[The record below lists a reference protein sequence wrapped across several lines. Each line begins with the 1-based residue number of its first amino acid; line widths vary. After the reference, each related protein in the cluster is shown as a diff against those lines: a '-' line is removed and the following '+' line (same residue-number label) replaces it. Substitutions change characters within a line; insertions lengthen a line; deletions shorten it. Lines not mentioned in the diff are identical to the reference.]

1 MAEAYNVIIRNLSYT
16 KDGNKKSL
24 LSLRERITT
33 PSIKM
38 VGTEMA
44 ETMEWEAHDLG
55 GGHVTYSPHFVY
67 KPMEITL
74 FVPLFVGNKGSVIQ
88 SGDYLY
94 TLGEF
99 KVGSYRAAIS
109 REVANHSPGIQ
120 ILSYPSGITGGVI
133 GEANS
138 LRFTV
143 TDIDNDLLTVSIYCT
158 QNKPTP
164 GSAHNFYQTAIK
176 TYENVSSG
184 SIISFSG
191 YVPESGGNGYSNMGD
206 YMLQIYV
213 TDLKGGSIRSNYIN
227 IHKNANLFES
237 TVFWVDFNTRYIGTY
252 SDNGSTITI
261 TNTTGSGTPYQQF
274 CGFDPS
280 LEGKSLTW
288 DVISNGSSIKSRWV
302 QECSNID
309 NNPVIVDDI
318 EGDNIDGT
326 TPENHYGVKICE
338 GWVPNGEYD
347 LIFTVI
353 DGGVTHKYYLHVVMN
368 VPNNPGGSL

>member
-1 MAEAYNVIIRNLSYT
+1 MATICYM

-24 LSLRERITT
+24 LSLTEKITT
-33 PSIKM
+33 PSIHIQKD
-38 VGTEMA
+38 GNH
-44 ETMEWEAHDLG
+44 W
-55 GGHVTYSPHFVY
+55 Y
-67 KPMEITL
+67 
-74 FVPLFVGNKGSVIQ
+74 VPLFSGNKGSVIQ
-88 SGDYLY
+88 SGAYIY

-109 REVANHSPGIQ
+109 REIANHSPGIQ

-143 TDIDNDLLTVSIYCT
+143 TDIDNDLLTVKIYCT
-158 QNKPTP
+158 QNNPTP
-164 GSAHNFYQTAIK
+164 DSPHNFYQTAIK

-184 SIISFSG
+184 STISFSG
-191 YVPESGGNGYSNMGD
+191 YVPESGANGYSNMGD
-206 YMLQIYV
+206 YILRVEV
-213 TDLKGGSIRSNYIN
+213 TDSKGASVSSDYIN
-227 IHKNANLFES
+227 IHKNADLFES
-237 TVFWVDFNTRYIGTY
+237 TIFWVDFGTRYIGTY
-252 SDNGSTITI
+252 SDNGATVTITDI
-261 TNTTGSGTPYQQF
+261 SKIRPDGKPFQQF

-280 LEGKSLTW
+280 LKGKSLTW
-288 DVISNGSSIKSRWV
+288 DIVKNGSSVKSRWT
-302 QECSNID
+302 QNCLNID
-309 NNPVIVDDI
+309 NNPVIVNNI
-318 EGDNIDGT
+318 RGDNIDGT

-353 DGGVTHKYYLHVVMN
+353 GGGVTYKYYLHIVMN